1 MRFVIVNGRVPD
13 DNTLRCSCCV
23 GPLVEGYLRE
33 FSTGLYYCKV
43 LCHQWSEKMAC
54 IAIEDHARRVS

>member
-1 MRFVIVNGRVPD
+1 MFQYIIVLDRKPFKD
-13 DNTLRCSCCV
+13 TFCACC
-23 GPLVEGYLRE
+23 GERLVEGYLRE